1 MFKHYINIFK
11 SINFIET
18 VLVKLSLSILF
29 SCQKYAIKIQK
40 NVQSFSP
47 LYTPVPF
54 SIVEVIF
61 RLLGIIKSMSITH
74 FFLLFFFG
82 KFYN

>member
-18 VLVKLSLSILF
+18 VLVKLSLSIL
-29 SCQKYAIKIQK
+29 
-40 NVQSFSP
+40 
-47 LYTPVPF
+47 
-54 SIVEVIF
+54 
-61 RLLGIIKSMSITH
+61 GIIKSMSNAH
-74 FFLLFFFG
+74 FFLLFFFFG